1 MADWQPPE
9 RPQSHRA
16 SSGARRTLAR
26 LAAPLTAVVV
36 VVAVI
41 VLLIW
46 INGRSGGS
54 GSGSGPGAAAP
65 PASHQPL
72 PSPDGSPTSSHAVS
86 PTPHPTRAHP
96 TPTPHPTHHHATP
109 SSSPSPPAADV
120 AFAPVSVLNNS
131 RIHGLAHHVAAEVE
145 GRGWT
150 VSQVGNLQGRVAET
164 TVFYP
169 PADLAAAEHLA
180 HDFGQIQRLE
190 PQSEGGLHSA
200 DLVLV
205 VTRFW
210 TG

>member
-1 MADWQPPE
+1 MADWYPPE
-9 RPQSHRA
+9 PPRSHRA
-16 SSGARRTLAR
+16 SSGARHTLTR
-26 LAAPLTAVVV
+26 LAAPLTAVLVV
-36 VVAVI
+36 VVVI
-41 VLLIW
+41 VLLVW
-46 INGRSGGS
+46 INGRGNGNGS
-54 GSGSGPGAAAP
+54 NATVAP
-65 PASHQPL
+65 PATPL
-72 PSPDGSPTSSHAVS
+72 ASPVHTSAPVSS
-86 PTPHPTRAHP
+86 PTPRPTHAHH

-109 SSSPSPPAADV
+109 SSSPSVAATDT

-150 VSQVGNLQGRVAET
+150 ISTVGNLQGRVAET

-169 PADLAAAEHLA
+169 PSGFDAAEHLA
-180 HDFGQIQRLE
+180 HEFGQIQRLE
-190 PQSEGGLHSA
+190 PQSEGGLHST

>member
-1 MADWQPPE
+1 MADWYPPE

-16 SSGARRTLAR
+16 PSGARRTLTR

-36 VVAVI
+36 VVVVI

-46 INGRSGGS
+46 INGRNGNGNGS
-54 GSGSGPGAAAP
+54 NAAVAP
-65 PASHQPL
+65 ATHQPVASPVHTTSVVGS
-72 PSPDGSPTSSHAVS
+72 PSPVPTHA
-86 PTPHPTRAHP
+86 HH

-109 SSSPSPPAADV
+109 RSSPSPAASDT

-145 GRGWT
+145 SRGWPLG
-150 VSQVGNLQGRVAET
+150 QIGNLRGRVAET
-164 TVFYP
+164 TVYYP
-169 PADLAAAEHLA
+169 PNGLAAAEHLA

-190 PQSEGGLHSA
+190 PQSEGGLHSP

>member
-1 MADWQPPE
+1 MADWYPPE

-16 SSGARRTLAR
+16 PTGARGVITR
-26 LAAPLTAVVV
+26 LAAPVTAVVV

-41 VLLIW
+41 LLLIW
-46 INGRSGGS
+46 INGRSGDGS
-54 GSGSGPGAAAP
+54 GKPVGAG

-72 PSPDGSPTSSHAVS
+72 PTPDGSPTA
-86 PTPHPTRAHP
+86 
-96 TPTPHPTHHHATP
+96 THR
-109 SSSPSPPAADV
+109 SPSPSPSHHHHQAAPRKTHPAAPSPSESSPAITA
-120 AFAPVSVLNNS
+120 AFAPVEVLNNS

-150 VSQVGNLQGRVAET
+150 ISQIGNLRGRVAET
-164 TVFYP
+164 TLYYP
-169 PADLAAAEHLA
+169 PGGFDAAEHLA

-190 PQSEGGLHSA
+190 PQSEGGLSSTS
-200 DLVLV
+200 LVLV